1 MGSPPPPTSSLKG
14 SKPADRSKIYLIT
27 SPDSVSNFRT
37 GEEVPRAYRMEVKSC
52 ALPDKPNDMIF
63 WVIYPSDSVVAM
75 AMSYRLALVLTSD
88 PAYIRHVVLSYSV
101 Q

>member
-1 MGSPPPPTSSLKG
+1 
-14 SKPADRSKIYLIT
+14 
-27 SPDSVSNFRT
+27 
-37 GEEVPRAYRMEVKSC
+37 MEVKSC